1 MGDDVV
7 DKSERRGWES
17 KLEYNKKKLKL
28 AEINGLDDKIINM
41 YIKNIKHYKEL
52 LGIK

>member
-7 DKSERRGWES
+7 DESERRGWKV
-17 KLEYNKKKLKL
+17 KLEYNEKKLKL
-28 AEINGLDDKIINM
+28 AEIKGLDDKLINM

-52 LGIK
+52 LGYK